1 MASDN
6 GGRLFRLMV
15 CAPMPLGTSWT
26 RAEYRRYLMG
36 LGIRPVP
43 SVNDIGALLES
54 YAATR
59 CGVHRGQERAT
70 GAATYGTNAHKAR
83 EVLASGRPLRPPPKR
98 RLPRRRQPTF
108 QTVPPIALLLTNDA
122 DADPLLTGA
131 SLSVRAAYEAG
142 YAGVRSA
149 PAPPTAVVAAGPP
162 WSPRGKAPNSP
173 QRFQQIA
180 AAPPPRSPKRIEAA
194 ASRVVDE
201 IAAPRR
207 SPLRIEAAASKV
219 VDETREEAHQAR
231 LEAARLQVETARLQA
246 ELTRRDSEAQ
256 RFQRELA
263 ARDRTAARREVESTR
278 AQATE
283 NETARLQAELARR
296 DAEAQRLQR
305 ELAARDSLASR
316 REVEL
321 QHALAK
327 RATDFEGPEKLFAD
341 ESSRQY
347 QLLERELADT
357 RRAHAAAV
365 DEKNEHAAQSAAHEA
380 RLADAQA
387 QLVDTSLKHA
397 ELAHACDELRL
408 QGRKQ
413 ASSREHALNERLDAV
428 RSELE
433 AERAKPAP
441 QSPDARNAKD
451 LQKRVKSLERR
462 LRKEQE
468 VSAHAVAVL
477 EHAEAAPPENAQRL
491 AALEASI
498 ATTLEAIDSG
508 DDSDEL
514 LEAKQHLA
522 DLHGLE
528 QDLRERATAKR
539 PAPSGSSS
547 DEAEPPPP
555 RRATPLDRSL
565 GRAQPLAGATAARQ
579 PIDAAHQSPRLA
591 PSDDDDE
598 GWPVPPTAS
607 DDGGRGPAYSFDVDE
622 PAPPPSRANTGA
634 RPTEAP
640 TPAAA
645 SGSEAPAP
653 APSASRDS
661 APARAV
667 PEDDDDSDDSG
678 DAWPAAGEDPAPPGG
693 VGYGRD
699 DTAEGVVGIT
709 APTGGDESDSGDDW
723 GAPSREASSSTA
735 PVREEGPVHCIDD
748 WDEEE
753 APAPARPSP
762 LDAAVAARRAVIEA
776 DTSDSSEG
784 WPSPTAK
791 APPTAADDMSQGSD
805 DSDIESAL
813 GNDALPPYDD
823 DFEDGESDDSNWGG
837 K

>member
-6 GGRLFRLMV
+6 GGRMFRLMV

-43 SVNDIGALLES
+43 SVSDIGALLES

-83 EVLASGRPLRPPPKR
+83 KVLASGRPLRPPPKR
-98 RLPRRRQPTF
+98 RLPRRRPPTFHTVQPT
-108 QTVPPIALLLTNDA
+108 ALLLTNDA

-131 SLSVRAAYEAG
+131 SSSVRAAYEAG

-162 WSPRGKAPNSP
+162 WSPRGKAPDSP
-173 QRFQQIA
+173 QRFVQIA
-180 AAPPPRSPKRIEAA
+180 AAAPRRSPKRIEGA
-194 ASRVVDE
+194 
-201 IAAPRR
+201 AAPRR
-207 SPLRIEAAASKV
+207 SPLRLEAAASRV

-256 RFQRELA
+256 RLQRELEK
-263 ARDRTAARREVESTR
+263 RDRTAARREVESTR
-278 AQATE
+278 ALAE
-283 NETARLQAELARR
+283 NEGVEAETARLQAELTRR

-305 ELAARDSLASR
+305 ELATQDSAAAR

-327 RATDFEGPEKLFAD
+327 RATDFEGREKLFAD
-341 ESSRQY
+341 KSTRQY
-347 QLLERELADT
+347 QLLERELTDT
-357 RRAHAAAV
+357 RRAHAKAV

-380 RLADAQA
+380 RLADAEA

-413 ASSREHALNERLDAV
+413 ASSREQALNEQLDAV
-428 RSELE
+428 RTKLE

-441 QSPDARNAKD
+441 QSPDTQNAKD

-468 VSAHAVAVL
+468 VSAHAAAVL
-477 EHAEAAPPENAQRL
+477 EHAETAPPENAQRL

-514 LEAKQHLA
+514 LEAEQHLA

-539 PAPSGSSS
+539 LAPAGSS

-555 RRATPLDRSL
+555 RRATPLD
-565 GRAQPLAGATAARQ
+565 AARQ
-579 PIDAAHQSPRLA
+579 PLDNARQSPRLA

-598 GWPVPPTAS
+598 GWPAPPTAS

-622 PAPPPSRANTGA
+622 PPPPPSRADAGKK
-634 RPTEAP
+634 
-640 TPAAA
+640 
-645 SGSEAPAP
+645 APAP
-653 APSASRDS
+653 AAAASSGLDAPAPASAASRDS

-667 PEDDDDSDDSG
+667 PDDEDDSDDSG
-678 DAWPAAGEDPAPPGG
+678 DAWPATPEAGDDPASTGG
-693 VGYGRD
+693 GGYGRD

-735 PVREEGPVHCIDD
+735 PAREEGPVHCIDD

-753 APAPARPSP
+753 APAPARQSP

-776 DTSDSSEG
+776 DASDSSEG

-791 APPTAADDMSQGSD
+791 APPKDLPMAADDMSQGSD

-813 GNDALPPYDD
+813 GKDAWPPYDD
-823 DFEDGESDDSNWGG
+823 DFEDGESGDSEWGG